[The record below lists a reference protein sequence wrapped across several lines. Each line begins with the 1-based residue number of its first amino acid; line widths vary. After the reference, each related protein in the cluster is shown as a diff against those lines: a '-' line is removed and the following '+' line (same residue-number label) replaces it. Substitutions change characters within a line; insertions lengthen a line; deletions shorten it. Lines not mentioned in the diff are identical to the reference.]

1 MRSLRYLNSVL
12 TIIAVL
18 LTLQL
23 WTLWT
28 ATPAAPSLDAA
39 STARAEGIP
48 DSGAQRKEII
58 AGLKEVNG
66 SIRGLTG
73 LFQSGQA
80 RVRVEEPGEVK
91 KTDAPVTEP
100 AAKDDVKPAVDE
112 PTDQP

>member
-28 ATPAAPSLDAA
+28 ATPAAPAIDGATA
-39 STARAEGIP
+39 ARAEGIP

-58 AGLKEVNG
+58 TGLRDVNA
-66 SIRGLTG
+66 SIRGLTA

-80 RVRVEEPGEVK
+80 RVRVEESDDVK
-91 KTDAPVTEP
+91 KTDGPVTDP
-100 AAKDDVKPAVDE
+100 TATDDIKPAGASMDR
-112 PTDQP
+112 P

>member
-1 MRSLRYLNSVL
+1 MRSLRYLNTVL
-12 TIIAVL
+12 TLIAVL

-28 ATPAAPSLDAA
+28 ATPAAPSIDAA
-39 STARAEGIP
+39 SSARAEGIP

-58 AGLKEVNG
+58 SGLKDVNA
-66 SIRGLTG
+66 SIRGLTA

-80 RVRVEEPGEVK
+80 RVRVEDPEDVK

-100 AAKDDVKPAVDE
+100 AGDQAVPATDVS
-112 PTDQP
+112 TDRP